1 MAPSREGEVN
11 NDRQIGLRTAVL
23 LLAGAITV
31 IVAARNPDLGMAIG
45 IGVAVVTLLDLLME

>member
-1 MAPSREGEVN
+1 MN
-11 NDRQIGLRTAVL
+11 NDRQIGVRTAVL

-31 IVAARNPDLGMAIG
+31 IVAARRPELGMAIG

>member
-31 IVAARNPDLGMAIG
+31 IVAARNPELGMAIG

>member
-1 MAPSREGEVN
+1 MN
-11 NDRQIGLRTAVL
+11 NDRRIGVRTTVL

-31 IVAARNPDLGMAIG
+31 IVAARNPELGMAIG